1 MGTMNGKII
10 SSMLLMALGAAF
22 LPWGMAEGIAHI
34 RKPGLNV
41 QAGEPSYQPLFLDA
55 EGSIYALGLS
65 GSAWIWQRLSPDE
78 SESAQI
84 ASVAVRCQK
93 RNTYGGAWTL
103 YHYYLCPRLGMVQQ
117 LEEVQVM
124 PEGRRKTIMK
134 RQYSHDNW
142 TVPEP
147 DSVQAKLLQ
156 YAPAYLPAEY
166 AGREMTVASLGE
178 VRELASK
185 AREALWEK
193 ATALGREPKL
203 YLHWTAMHYGRFFCS
218 YHINIDRDGTIYLST
233 RDFSQY
239 TPGTWKRNDAAV
251 NLTITGCTGSN
262 PRTLGPEP
270 PTDAQIETMAQVIA
284 ALAEG
289 IGIPVDKQHVLTHGE
304 AANNED
310 GLQLHQPY
318 SWWNDSY
325 GDKDTRGDLEYLG
338 TKESPAYAPTD
349 PQKQS
354 QRGGSVLRS
363 LARAYQKS
371 GK

>member
-1 MGTMNGKII
+1 MNRKII
-10 SSMLLMALGAAF
+10 SSMLLIVFLGAF
-22 LPWGMAEGIAHI
+22 LPWGTAEGIAHI
-34 RKPGLNV
+34 RKPELNARV
-41 QAGEPSYQPLFLDA
+41 GETRYQPLFLDA
-55 EGSIYALGLS
+55 EGSIYALEPS
-65 GSAWIWQRLSPDE
+65 NSAWIWQRLSPDE
-78 SESAQI
+78 PESAQI
-84 ASVAVRCQK
+84 ASVIVRCKK
-93 RNTYGGAWTL
+93 RTAYEGAWIL
-103 YHYYLCPRLGMVQQ
+103 CRYYLCPRLGMVQQ

-124 PEGRRKTIMK
+124 SGERRKTIMK
-134 RQYSHDNW
+134 RQYSPDNW
-142 TVPEP
+142 IVPEA

-156 YAPAYLPAEY
+156 YAPVYLPAEY
-166 AGREMTVASLGE
+166 AGREMTVAPLDE
-178 VRELASK
+178 VRELAAK

-203 YLHWTAMHYGRFFCS
+203 YLHWTAMPYGRFYCS

-233 RDFSQY
+233 RDFSQS
-239 TPGTWKRNDAAV
+239 TPGTWMRNDGAV

-270 PTDAQIETMAQVIA
+270 PTEAQIETMAQVIA
-284 ALAEG
+284 VLAEG

-318 SWWNDSY
+318 PWWNDSY

-354 QRGGSVLRS
+354 QRGGSVLRR
-363 LARAYQKS
+363 LAQTYQKT